1 MQPLEVSF
9 VEANVRVLDKAGI
22 QEISVDGT
30 WDRCWDVNVDDFYW
44 RTRDGSLVGLGVAVV
59 KLGITEALHW
69 QKRCI
74 GKDDALINVGAS
86 REAKLGLGSAAR
98 EAVVDI
104 AL

>member
-1 MQPLEVSF
+1 M
-9 VEANVRVLDKAGI
+9 
-22 QEISVDGT
+22 
-30 WDRCWDVNVDDFYW
+30 
-44 RTRDGSLVGLGVAVV
+44 GLGVAVV